1 MRRRLT
7 RSLVEV
13 LPMIRRSLG
22 HALWVVAVM
31 LPAVPAAQQNVKDH
45 PLVSRY
51 QGSEV
56 KEYKQVEFDEFVVPL
71 GPITATAKYTKSQTV
86 EGKVTS
92 FWYTMPAG
100 RSSLEVMRT
109 FENALKQAGAEVL
122 YACNTGCVSE
132 KAPFGYSKE
141 RTGIWCYNCEE
152 PMRYLAAKLTRKEGD
167 AYVTVAVVKDK
178 YEGGTW
184 LTIVEVKPLDTSNVT
199 VNAAAMAKDITATG
213 HAVIYG
219 VYFDTGKAILKPGS
233 DPTLS
238 EIAKLLGGNAD
249 MKIHVIGHTDNV
261 GTLAANMALSKQR
274 AEAVGA
280 TRVAKH
286 KIAPARLQANG
297 VGPLAPVATNR
308 TEDGRAKNRR
318 VELVEQ

>member
-1 MRRRLT
+1 
-7 RSLVEV
+7 
-13 LPMIRRSLG
+13 MIRRSLS
-22 HALWVVAVM
+22 HAVWLLALT
-31 LPAVPAAQQNVKDH
+31 LPAAVTAQQNVKDH
-45 PLVSRY
+45 PLVSRF
-51 QGSEV
+51 QGAEV
-56 KEYKQVEFDEFVVPL
+56 KEYKQVEFDAFVVPL
-71 GPITATAKYTKSQTV
+71 GPITASEKYTKSQTV

-92 FWYTMPAG
+92 FWYTMPQG
-100 RSSLEVMRT
+100 RSSLEVLRN
-109 FENALKQAGAEVL
+109 FDAALKKAGAEVL

-132 KAPFGYSKE
+132 KASFGYSKE

-152 PMRYLAAKLTRKEGD
+152 PMRYLAVKLARKEGD
-167 AYVTVAVVKDK
+167 VYVTVAVVKDK

-184 LTIVEVKPLDTSNVT
+184 LNIIEVKPLDTGNVT
-199 VNAAAMAKDITATG
+199 VDAAAMAKDITASG

-219 VYFDTGKAILKPGS
+219 VYFDTGKAILKAES

-238 EIAKLLGGNAD
+238 EIAKLLGSNAD

-261 GTLAANMALSKQR
+261 GTLAANMTLSKQR
-274 AEAVGA
+274 AEAV
-280 TRVAKH
+280 VAALVSKY
-286 KIAPARLQANG
+286 KIASSRLQANG

>member
-1 MRRRLT
+1 MF
-7 RSLVEV
+7 
-13 LPMIRRSLG
+13 RRSLS
-22 HALWVVAVM
+22 HVLWILAIT
-31 LPAVPAAQQNVKDH
+31 LPAVLTAQQNVKDH
-45 PLVSRY
+45 PLVSRF
-51 QGSEV
+51 QGAEV

-71 GPITATAKYTKSQTV
+71 GPITAYEKHTNSQKV

-92 FWYTMPAG
+92 FWYTMPAA
-100 RSSLEVMRT
+100 RSSLEVMRN
-109 FENALKQAGAEVL
+109 FEAALKKAGAEVL
-122 YACNTGCVSE
+122 YACNSGCVSE
-132 KAPFGYSKE
+132 KAPFAHSKE

-178 YEGGTW
+178 YKDGTW
-184 LTIVEVKPLDTSNVT
+184 LNIVELKPIDTTNVKVD
-199 VNAAAMAKDITATG
+199 AAAMAKDITASG

-219 VYFDTGKAILKPGS
+219 VYFDTGQAILKPES

-238 EIAKLLGGNAD
+238 EIAKLLGGNPD

-261 GTLAANMALSKQR
+261 GTVAANMALSKQR
-274 AEAVGA
+274 AEAV
-280 TRVAKH
+280 VAALVSKYT
-286 KIAPARLQANG
+286 IAPARLQANG

-308 TEDGRAKNRR
+308 TEDGRARNRR

>member
-1 MRRRLT
+1 
-7 RSLVEV
+7 
-13 LPMIRRSLG
+13 MIRRSLS
-22 HALWVVAVM
+22 HALGLIAVT
-31 LPAVPAAQQNVKDH
+31 LPIALTAQQNVKDH
-45 PLVSRY
+45 PLVSRF
-51 QGSEV
+51 QGAEV
-56 KEYKQVEFDEFVVPL
+56 KDYKQVEFDEFVVPL
-71 GPITATAKYTKSQTV
+71 GPITAYEKYTKSQKV

-92 FWYTMPAG
+92 FWYTMPSG
-100 RSSLEVMRT
+100 RSSLEVLRNFDT
-109 FENALKQAGAEVL
+109 ALKTAGAEVL

-152 PMRYLAAKLTRKEGD
+152 PMRYLATKLTRKEGD
-167 AYVTVAVVKDK
+167 VYVTVAVVKDK

-184 LTIVEVKPLDTSNVT
+184 LNIIEAKPIDTGNVT
-199 VNAAAMAKDITATG
+199 VNAAALAKDITGTG

-219 VYFDTGKAILKPGS
+219 VYFDTGKAILKPES

-238 EIAKLLGGNAD
+238 EIAKLLGNNAD

-261 GTLAANMALSKQR
+261 GTLASNMALSKQR
-274 AEAVGA
+274 AEAV
-280 TRVAKH
+280 VAALISKY
-286 KIAPARLQANG
+286 KIAPSRLQANG
-297 VGPLAPVATNR
+297 VGSLAPVATNR